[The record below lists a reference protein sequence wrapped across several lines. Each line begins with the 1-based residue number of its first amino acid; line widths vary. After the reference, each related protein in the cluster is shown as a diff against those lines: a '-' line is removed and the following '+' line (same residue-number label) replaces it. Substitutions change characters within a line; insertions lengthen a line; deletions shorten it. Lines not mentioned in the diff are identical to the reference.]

1 MKDLQGKSTT
11 ELRVSEVRYN
21 VAVPD
26 ALFDPAT
33 LPTAASSPAWQNS
46 SAQAA
51 KNQELNGL
59 IKTVD
64 AEGDTKETQRGR

>member
-46 SAQAA
+46 SA
-51 KNQELNGL
+51 KPP
-59 IKTVD
+59 KT
-64 AEGDTKETQRGR
+64 KS

>member
-11 ELRVSEVRYN
+11 ELRVNEVRYN

-33 LPTAASSPAWQNS
+33 LSTAASSPAWQNS
-46 SAQAA
+46 SVQAA

-59 IKTVD
+59 ITTVD
-64 AEGDTKETQRGR
+64 AEGATKETQRGR